1 MDSDLLLAMK
11 LQEEENKKQAKKPS
25 EKLSSKSSSSDSI
38 VSSQWEIYD
47 PNPDIYT
54 LFQVFN
60 AKFFWNQLGC
70 VEVKWSTRMYSC
82 AGTTTYK
89 GMRGCIVTLSLPLLK
104 LRPRKDLVETLLHE
118 MIHAYLFVA
127 DRNREREE
135 HGPKFH
141 SHMDRIN
148 KAAGTHITVY
158 HSFHDEVRHYKTHWW
173 RCNGPCQFKHPYY
186 GLVKRS
192 MNRAPGPNDFWFEEH
207 RVTCGG
213 EFIKVKEPDGF
224 KSRKSKKVQ
233 AEKENSGKL
242 QSLNTFFSS
251 PQPSK
256 HKSTP
261 NTSAMNKLTGIGD
274 NKANVEKFGKI
285 NKGSGIKGTSPK
297 SGKQQNLDKFISP
310 AKTTPTSNIGTMNN
324 VKGTE
329 NNKASVEKFGKAN
342 NVHGFKGLSQPSGMK
357 KPGRT
362 GRSFGANGGGGTA
375 LLSNRGGT
383 LMERPRAGPS
393 SSFAKN
399 ETQQSPVSP
408 KKPIQQKPIQAFS
421 GKGQV
426 LDPNCKP
433 NEIDRANSRLLKL
446 FPESNSST
454 NIENNPSKKP
464 KLDIAGS
471 ISLLDDSDNE
481 PFVNCPVCNIKL
493 REDEVNDHLDE
504 CMNLE
509 AITNYINGT
518 VIIEDDD
525 EEDEETASESGSLNV
540 NCPICDYK
548 CSTKTINSHLDECL
562 QNA

>member
-1 MDSDLLLAMK
+1 
-11 LQEEENKKQAKKPS
+11 
-25 EKLSSKSSSSDSI
+25 
-38 VSSQWEIYD
+38 
-47 PNPDIYT
+47 
-54 LFQVFN
+54 
-60 AKFFWNQLGC
+60 
-70 VEVKWSTRMYSC
+70 
-82 AGTTTYK
+82 
-89 GMRGCIVTLSLPLLK
+89 
-104 LRPRKDLVETLLHE
+104 
-118 MIHAYLFVA
+118 
-127 DRNREREE
+127 
-135 HGPKFH
+135 
-141 SHMDRIN
+141 
-148 KAAGTHITVY
+148 
-158 HSFHDEVRHYKTHWW
+158 
-173 RCNGPCQFKHPYY
+173 
-186 GLVKRS
+186 
-192 MNRAPGPNDFWFEEH
+192 
-207 RVTCGG
+207 
-213 EFIKVKEPDGF
+213 
-224 KSRKSKKVQ
+224 
-233 AEKENSGKL
+233 
-242 QSLNTFFSS
+242 
-251 PQPSK
+251 
-256 HKSTP
+256 
-261 NTSAMNKLTGIGD
+261 MNKLTGIGD

-297 SGKQQNLDKFISP
+297 SGKQLTLDTFLTPCKLNSTYKNDTINKSNGIQNNYTTVNKINKTNNISGFKVNRFTKCSGKQQNLDKFISP